1 MRDYKGE
8 DGIDQLR
15 RYMRGAIDAPN
26 WWEVLCDRGM
36 ALVAIALGRI
46 ASENSAQRG
55 LCLELLSIIAARG
68 DLHASASAQLELKQ
82 LREGSFQ

>member
-1 MRDYKGE
+1 
-8 DGIDQLR
+8 
-15 RYMRGAIDAPN
+15 
-26 WWEVLCDRGM
+26 M